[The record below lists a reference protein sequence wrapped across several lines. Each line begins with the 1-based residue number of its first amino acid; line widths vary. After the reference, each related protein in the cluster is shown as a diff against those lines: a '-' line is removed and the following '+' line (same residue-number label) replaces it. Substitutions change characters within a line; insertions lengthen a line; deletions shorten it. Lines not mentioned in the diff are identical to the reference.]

1 MFHPIRAPREG
12 AGLRARVVL
21 LAVFAATAFSMEE
34 IYAKFVSQK
43 ISKTRWRPVPAG
55 SLQTAETFAT
65 GSWDN
70 EENYVSLWSIG
81 DFGNLDSD
89 GGFKG
94 DHQLLCDIKHHGD
107 VMDLQFFD
115 QERIVAASST
125 GCVTVFLHHP
135 NNQTLSVNQQW
146 TAAHYHTGPGSPSY
160 SSAPC
165 TGIVCDNP
173 EIVTVGEDG
182 RINLFRVDHKEP
194 VRTIDNADSSTLH
207 AVTFLRT
214 PEILTVNS
222 IGQLKI
228 WDFRQQGNEPSQILS
243 LTGDRVPLH
252 CVDRHPNQQHVV
264 ATGGQDGMLSI
275 WDVRQGTMPVS
286 LLKAHEA
293 ENVFMKRSE
302 KPEGYRQMRPKTFP
316 ASNYTGSSRQMLQE
330 IRESLRNL
338 SKPSDAAKAEHNMNK
353 MSIEDPRQVRNTPKF
368 GTYHK
373 ALQEIR
379 NSLLPFANETSSSSR
394 STSEIN
400 PQMFQDLQAAG
411 FDEDMVVQALQKT
424 NNRSIEAAIEFISKM
439 SYQDPRREQ
448 MAAAA
453 ARPINASMKPGSVQ
467 QSINRKQ
474 SWKGSKE
481 SLVPQRHGPPL
492 GESVVYRSE
501 SPNSQTDVGR
511 PLSGSGITAFS
522 QAHPSNGQRV
532 NPPPPPQV
540 RSVTPPPPPRGQTP
554 PPRGTTPPP
563 LSWEP
568 NSQTKRYSGNMEYV
582 ISRISPVPPGAWQE
596 GYPPPPLNT
605 SPMNPPNQGQ
615 RGINS
620 VPVGRQPII
629 MQSSNKFNFPPGRPG
644 IQNGGGQTDFMIH
657 QNVVPAGTVNR
668 QPPPP
673 YPLTPAN
680 GPSPSA
686 LQTGG
691 SAAPSSY
698 ANGNIPQSMMVP
710 NRNSH
715 NLELYNI
722 NIPGLQTAWPQSSSA
737 PAQSSPSSGHEI
749 PTWQPNI
756 PVRSNSFNNPL
767 GNRTSHSANSQPSA
781 TTVTAITPAPIQ
793 QPVKSMRVLKPELQT
808 ALAPTHPSWIP
819 QPIQTVQPSPFSE
832 GTTSNMTVKPPV
844 AEAPNYQ
851 GPPPPYPK
859 HLLHQNPSVPPYES
873 VNKSSKEDQPSLSN
887 EDESEKSFENVDSG
901 DKEKKQITT
910 SPITVRKNKKDE
922 ERRESRIQSYSPQAF
937 KFFMEQH
944 VENVLKSHQQRL
956 HRKKQL
962 ENEMMRVGLSQDAQ
976 DQMRKML
983 CQKESN
989 YIRLKRA
996 KMDKS
1001 MFVKIKTLGIGAFG
1015 EVCLARKVDTKAL
1028 YATKTLRK
1036 KDVLLR
1042 NQVAHVKAE
1051 RDILAEADN
1060 EWVVR
1065 LYYSFQDKDNLY
1077 FVMDYIP
1084 GGDMMSLLIRMG
1096 IFPENLARFYIAELT
1111 CAVESVHK
1119 MGFIHRD
1126 IKPDNILIDRDGHIK
1141 LTDFGLCTGFRWTHD
1156 SKYYQSGDHPRQ
1168 DSMDFSN
1175 EWGDPSNCRCG
1186 DRLKPLERRA
1196 ARQHQRCLAHSLV
1209 GTPNYIAPEVLL
1221 RTGYTQLCD
1230 WWSVGVIL
1238 FEMLVG
1244 QPPFLAQTPLETQ
1257 MKVIN
1262 WQTSL
1267 HIPPQ
1272 AKLSPEAS
1280 DLIIKLCRGPEDRLG
1295 KNGADEIKAHPFFKT
1310 IDFSSDLR
1318 QQSASYIPKITHP
1331 TDTSNF
1337 DPVDPDKLWSDD
1349 NEEENVNDTLN
1360 GWYKNGKHP
1369 EHAFY
1374 EFTFRR
1380 FFDDNGYPYN
1390 YPKPIE
1396 YDYIN
1401 SQSSEQPSDEDDQQ
1415 TGSEI
1420 KNRDLVYV

>member
-1 MFHPIRAPREG
+1 
-12 AGLRARVVL
+12 
-21 LAVFAATAFSMEE
+21 
-34 IYAKFVSQK
+34 
-43 ISKTRWRPVPAG
+43 
-55 SLQTAETFAT
+55 
-65 GSWDN
+65 
-70 EENYVSLWSIG
+70 
-81 DFGNLDSD
+81 
-89 GGFKG
+89 
-94 DHQLLCDIKHHGD
+94 
-107 VMDLQFFD
+107 
-115 QERIVAASST
+115 
-125 GCVTVFLHHP
+125 
-135 NNQTLSVNQQW
+135 
-146 TAAHYHTGPGSPSY
+146 
-160 SSAPC
+160 
-165 TGIVCDNP
+165 
-173 EIVTVGEDG
+173 
-182 RINLFRVDHKEP
+182 
-194 VRTIDNADSSTLH
+194 
-207 AVTFLRT
+207 
-214 PEILTVNS
+214 
-222 IGQLKI
+222 
-228 WDFRQQGNEPSQILS
+228 
-243 LTGDRVPLH
+243 
-252 CVDRHPNQQHVV
+252 
-264 ATGGQDGMLSI
+264 
-275 WDVRQGTMPVS
+275 
-286 LLKAHEA
+286 
-293 ENVFMKRSE
+293 MKRSE

-338 SKPSDAAKAEHNMNK
+338 SKPSDAAKAEHNMTK
-353 MSIEDPRQVRNTPKF
+353 VSTEDTRQVRNPPKF

-379 NSLLPFANETSSSSR
+379 NSLLPFANETSSSRS
-394 STSEIN
+394 STSEVN

-411 FDEDMVVQALQKT
+411 FDEDMVIQALQKT

-448 MAAAA
+448 MATAA
-453 ARPINASMKPGSVQ
+453 ARPINASMKPGNMQ

-474 SWKGSKE
+474 SWKGSRE

-492 GESVVYRSE
+492 GENVAYRSE

-511 PLSGSGITAFS
+511 PLSGSGVVAFA
-522 QAHPSNGQRV
+522 QTHPSNGQRV

-554 PPRGTTPPP
+554 PPPRGTTPPP
-563 LSWEP
+563 PSWEP
-568 NSQTKRYSGNMEYV
+568 NSQTKRYSGNMEYG

-605 SPMNPPNQGQ
+605 STMNPPNQGQ
-615 RGINS
+615 RGISS

-629 MQSSNKFNFPPGRPG
+629 MQSSNKFSFPPGRPG
-644 IQNGGGQTDFMIH
+644 IQNGGQNDFMIH
-657 QNVVPAGTVNR
+657 QNVVPASVNR

-673 YPLTPAN
+673 YPLTPTN
-680 GPSPSA
+680 GQSPSV
-686 LQTGG
+686 LPTGG

-698 ANGNIPQSMMVP
+698 SNGNIPQPMMVP

-715 NLELYNI
+715 NMELYNI
-722 NIPGLQTAWPQSSSA
+722 NVPGLQTSWPQSSSA

-749 PTWQPNI
+749 PTWQSNI

-819 QPIQTVQPSPFSE
+819 QPVQTVQASPFSE
-832 GTTSNMTVKPPV
+832 GGTSSMAVMPPV

-859 HLLHQNPSVPPYES
+859 HLLHQTPPAPPYES
-873 VNKSSKEDQPSLSN
+873 LSKSSKDDQPSLPK
-887 EDESEKSFENVDSG
+887 EDEGEKSFENVDSG

-1318 QQSASYIPKITHP
+1318 QQSASYIPKIAHP

-1396 YDYIN
+1396 YEYIN
-1401 SQSSEQPSDEDDQQ
+1401 SQGLEQHSDEEDQC

>member
-1 MFHPIRAPREG
+1 
-12 AGLRARVVL
+12 
-21 LAVFAATAFSMEE
+21 
-34 IYAKFVSQK
+34 
-43 ISKTRWRPVPAG
+43 
-55 SLQTAETFAT
+55 
-65 GSWDN
+65 
-70 EENYVSLWSIG
+70 
-81 DFGNLDSD
+81 
-89 GGFKG
+89 
-94 DHQLLCDIKHHGD
+94 
-107 VMDLQFFD
+107 
-115 QERIVAASST
+115 
-125 GCVTVFLHHP
+125 
-135 NNQTLSVNQQW
+135 
-146 TAAHYHTGPGSPSY
+146 
-160 SSAPC
+160 
-165 TGIVCDNP
+165 
-173 EIVTVGEDG
+173 
-182 RINLFRVDHKEP
+182 
-194 VRTIDNADSSTLH
+194 
-207 AVTFLRT
+207 
-214 PEILTVNS
+214 
-222 IGQLKI
+222 
-228 WDFRQQGNEPSQILS
+228 
-243 LTGDRVPLH
+243 
-252 CVDRHPNQQHVV
+252 
-264 ATGGQDGMLSI
+264 
-275 WDVRQGTMPVS
+275 
-286 LLKAHEA
+286 
-293 ENVFMKRSE
+293 MKRGE

-338 SKPSDAAKAEHNMNK
+338 PKPSDAAKAEHSMSK
-353 MSIEDPRQVRNTPKF
+353 MTTEDPRQGRNPPKF
-368 GTYHK
+368 VTYHK

-379 NSLLPFANETSSSSR
+379 NSLLPFANEASSSTR
-394 STSEIN
+394 SASEVN
-400 PQMFQDLQAAG
+400 RQMLQDMQISGL
-411 FDEDMVVQALQKT
+411 DEDVVIRALRQT
-424 NNRSIEAAIEFISKM
+424 NNKSIEAAIEFISKM
-439 SYQDPRREQ
+439 SYQDTRREQ
-448 MAAAA
+448 MASAA
-453 ARPINASMKPGSVQ
+453 ARPVNAGPKPPGNVQ

-492 GESVVYRSE
+492 GESVVFRSE

-511 PLSGSGITAFS
+511 PLSGSGIAAFS
-522 QAHPSNGQRV
+522 QGHPGNGQRV

-540 RSVTPPPPPRGQTP
+540 RSITPPPPPPRGQTP
-554 PPRGTTPPP
+554 PPKGTPPS
-563 LSWEP
+563 SWET
-568 NSQTKRYSGNMEYV
+568 NSQTKRYSGNMDYM
-582 ISRISPVPPGAWQE
+582 ISRISPVPPGTWQDS
-596 GYPPPPLNT
+596 YPPPPLNT
-605 SPMNPPNQGQ
+605 SPLNPSSQGQ

-629 MQSSNKFNFPPGRPG
+629 MQSSNNKFNFPPGRPG
-644 IQNGGGQTDFMIH
+644 IQNGSGQNDFMMH
-657 QNVVPAGTVNR
+657 QNVVPGGSVNR

-673 YPLTPAN
+673 YPLSPTN
-680 GPSPSA
+680 GQSPCT
-686 LQTGG
+686 LQMQTGG
-691 SAAPSSY
+691 PATSSPY
-698 ANGNIPQSMMVP
+698 TNGNIPSSVMVP

-715 NLELYNI
+715 NMELYNI
-722 NIPGLQTAWPQSSSA
+722 TVPGLQTSWPQSSSA
-737 PAQSSPSSGHEI
+737 PPQSSPGSGHEI
-749 PTWQPNI
+749 PAWQPNI

-767 GNRTSHSANSQPSA
+767 GNRPSHSSNSQPSA

-819 QPIQTVQPSPFSE
+819 QPIQTTQSIPFSE
-832 GTTSNMTVKPPV
+832 GPSSTMAVMPPV

-859 HLLHQNPSVPPYES
+859 HLLHQNSSVPTYES
-873 VNKSSKEDQPSLSN
+873 VPKPSKEDQPCSPK
-887 EDESEKSFENVDSG
+887 EDEGEKNFENIDSG

-910 SPITVRKNKKDE
+910 SPVPVRKNKRDE

-944 VENVLKSHQQRL
+944 VENILKSHHQRL

-1015 EVCLARKVDTKAL
+1015 EVCLARKVDTNAL

-1175 EWGDPSNCRCG
+1175 EWGDPASCRCG

-1262 WQTSL
+1262 WQTAL
-1267 HIPPQ
+1267 HIPQQ

-1295 KNGADEIKAHPFFKT
+1295 KNGADEIKAHPFFKA

-1337 DPVDPDKLWSDD
+1337 DPVDPDKLWSED
-1349 NEEENVNDTLN
+1349 NDEGNINDTLN

-1396 YDYIN
+1396 YEYNNLQD
-1401 SQSSEQPSDEDDQQ
+1401 SEQQLNEDDQH
-1415 TGSEI
+1415 TGTGV
-1420 KNRDLVYV
+1420 KNGDLVYV